1 MNGQSDGLLFCA
13 VVEIQYWGRAKEEE
27 EEEEEQ
33 EEEQEEE
40 EEVEGGIRKFM
51 GDVCQGG
58 GKKPPTIT
66 LQRVIC

>member
-27 EEEEEQ
+27 EQ
-33 EEEQEEE
+33 EEEGEEE
-40 EEVEGGIRKFM
+40 EEEERGIRKFM

-58 GKKPPTIT
+58 GKKPATIT